1 MLDELKKEVYKAN
14 MLLKESGLVILTWGN
29 ASAIDRETGL
39 IVIKPSGVEY
49 DELSPN
55 NLVVIN
61 MNGDVVEGD
70 LKPSSDTKTHI
81 ELYKHFNSIG
91 GIVHTHSRYATS
103 WAQAGKEIPPFGTT
117 HADTFYGNIP
127 CTRPM
132 SYEEIEGSYEKETGR
147 VIVELFR
154 NNNIDENNMGAV
166 LVKSHGPFTWGQ
178 SVAEAVENA
187 IILEETAKM
196 AFNTELLNHN
206 QEPIESVLLNK
217 HFFRKHGKDAYYGQ
231 Y

>member
-61 MNGDVVEGD
+61 INGDVVEGD

-91 GIVHTHSRYATS
+91 GIVHTHSHYATS

>member
-1 MLDELKKEVYKAN
+1 
-14 MLLKESGLVILTWGN
+14 
-29 ASAIDRETGL
+29 
-39 IVIKPSGVEY
+39 
-49 DELSPN
+49 
-55 NLVVIN
+55 
-61 MNGDVVEGD
+61 
-70 LKPSSDTKTHI
+70 
-81 ELYKHFNSIG
+81 
-91 GIVHTHSRYATS
+91 
-103 WAQAGKEIPPFGTT
+103 
-117 HADTFYGNIP
+117 
-127 CTRPM
+127 
-132 SYEEIEGSYEKETGR
+132 
-147 VIVELFR
+147 
-154 NNNIDENNMGAV
+154 MGAV

>member
-1 MLDELKKEVYKAN
+1 MLEELKNEVYKAN

-49 DELSPN
+49 DELSPD
-55 NLVVIN
+55 NLVVVD
-61 MNGDVVEGD
+61 MNGDVITGD

-91 GIVHTHSRYATS
+91 GIVHTHSHYATV
-103 WAQAGKEIPPFGTT
+103 WAQAGKSIVPFGTT

-132 SYEEIEGSYEKETGR
+132 SDEEIESSYEKETGR
-147 VIVELFR
+147 VIVELFH
-154 NNNIDENNMGAV
+154 NNNIDENNMCAV

-178 SVAEAVENA
+178 SVSEAARNA

-196 AFNTELLNHN
+196 AFNTELLSHN

-231 Y
+231 N

>member
-1 MLDELKKEVYKAN
+1 MLDKLKKEVYKAN

-61 MNGDVVEGD
+61 MNGDVIEGD

-91 GIVHTHSRYATS
+91 GIVHTHSHYATS

-147 VIVELFR
+147 VIIELFR
-154 NNNIDENNMGAV
+154 NNNINENNMGAV
-166 LVKSHGPFTWGQ
+166 LVKSHGPFTWGK

-187 IILEETAKM
+187 ITLEETAKM

>member
-29 ASAIDRETGL
+29 ASAIDRETGF

-49 DELSPN
+49 GELSPN

-61 MNGDVVEGD
+61 MNGDVIEGD

-91 GIVHTHSRYATS
+91 GIVHTHSHYATS

-147 VIVELFR
+147 VIIELFR
-154 NNNIDENNMGAV
+154 NNNINENNMGAV
-166 LVKSHGPFTWGQ
+166 LVKSHGPFTWGK

-187 IILEETAKM
+187 ITLEETAKM

>member
-91 GIVHTHSRYATS
+91 GIVHTHSHYATS

-147 VIVELFR
+147 VIIELFR
-154 NNNIDENNMGAV
+154 NNNINENNMGAV
-166 LVKSHGPFTWGQ
+166 LVKSHGPFTWGK

-206 QEPIESVLLNK
+206 QEPIKSILLNK

>member
-1 MLDELKKEVYKAN
+1 
-14 MLLKESGLVILTWGN
+14 
-29 ASAIDRETGL
+29 
-39 IVIKPSGVEY
+39 
-49 DELSPN
+49 
-55 NLVVIN
+55 
-61 MNGDVVEGD
+61 MNGDVIEGD

-91 GIVHTHSRYATS
+91 GIVHTHSHYATS

-147 VIVELFR
+147 VIIELFR
-154 NNNIDENNMGAV
+154 NNNINENNMGAV

-187 IILEETAKM
+187 ITLEETAKM

>member
-1 MLDELKKEVYKAN
+1 MLDKLKKEVYKAN

-29 ASAIDRETGL
+29 ASAIDRETGF

-49 DELSPN
+49 GELSPN

-91 GIVHTHSRYATS
+91 GIVHTHSHYATS

-127 CTRPM
+127 CTRSM

>member
-91 GIVHTHSRYATS
+91 GIVHTHSHYATS

>member
-1 MLDELKKEVYKAN
+1 MLEKLKDEVYKAN

-49 DELSPN
+49 DELSPD
-55 NLVVIN
+55 NLVVID
-61 MNGDVVEGD
+61 MNGDVVTGN

-81 ELYKHFNSIG
+81 ELYKHFKSIG
-91 GIVHTHSRYATS
+91 GIVHTHSHYATV
-103 WAQAGKEIPPFGTT
+103 WAQAGKDIPPFGTT

-132 SYEEIEGSYEKETGR
+132 SYEEIESSYEKETGR

-154 NNNIDENNMGAV
+154 NNNIDENNMCAV
-166 LVKSHGPFTWGQ
+166 LVKSHGPFTWGN
-178 SVAEAVENA
+178 SVKEAVENA

-206 QEPIESVLLNK
+206 HEPIESVLLNK

-231 Y
+231 N